1 MRVAIDTPV
10 QRDDTKFLT
19 SAHLRDASI
28 PFSLVEALNVST
40 LQ

>member
-1 MRVAIDTPV
+1 MDTPV

-19 SAHLRDASI
+19 SAHLPDHASI